1 MKTQLKN
8 RLRDTAALDY
18 LLIILGTGIM
28 GLSVNLFFDPSS
40 MVPGG
45 FTGMAMMVSRFSEKL
60 LPVTIPVGAIN
71 MILNVPLLIA
81 AIKIRGWGFM
91 KRTVFGAVTYSV
103 WMLILPSSSFV
114 ADDLAITAIV
124 GGAVMGVGM
133 GFILLGKGT
142 TGGTDTVAA
151 LIQKK
156 RPYLDTAGIY
166 PILDGI
172 IIVIAIWVF
181 GVRPSLYAIVAVVIS
196 GKIANW
202 ILGGFRGHVNQAFII
217 SNKYKEIAERLMK
230 ELDRGVTLIHSD
242 GMYTMQKRPLLL
254 CAVSKRQTVD
264 LRRIVYEID
273 EKAFVI
279 LSDARDIRGEGF
291 KASTTEEL

>member
-1 MKTQLKN
+1 MRTQLKN

-28 GLSVNLFFDPSS
+28 GLSVNLFFDPAS

-45 FTGMAMMVSRFSEKL
+45 FTGMAMMVSRFSEKF

-91 KRTVFGAVTYSV
+91 KRTVFGAATYSV

-166 PILDGI
+166 PVLDGI
-172 IIVIAIWVF
+172 IIVIAIWVL
-181 GVRPSLYAIVAVVIS
+181 GVRPSLYAIVAVVLS

-264 LRRIVYEID
+264 LRRIVYETD